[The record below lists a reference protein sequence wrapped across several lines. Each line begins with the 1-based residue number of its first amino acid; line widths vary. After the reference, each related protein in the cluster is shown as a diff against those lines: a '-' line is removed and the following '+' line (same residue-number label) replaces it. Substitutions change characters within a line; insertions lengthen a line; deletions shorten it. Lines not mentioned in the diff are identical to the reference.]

1 MKKLVKFLVFG
12 GIIFAIAPI
21 VSLLLAITV
30 ANLGGCALDESSAHP
45 CVIGGIDWGEL
56 LSIMGMM
63 GWLALFTVP
72 VGGLVVAIGLGIG
85 LVRWILKKVRQGDGS
100 IAN

>member
-12 GIIFAIAPI
+12 GILFAILPI
-21 VSLLLAITV
+21 ISLLTALTV

-45 CVIGGIDWGEL
+45 CIIGGIDWGEL
-56 LSIMGMM
+56 LSIMGIM

-72 VGGLVVAIGLGIG
+72 VGGLVTLIGLSMG
-85 LVRWILKKVRQGDGS
+85 LVQWILKKARKGDGS

>member
-1 MKKLVKFLVFG
+1 MKNLVKFLVFG

-21 VSLLLAITV
+21 ISLLIAITV
-30 ANLGGCALDESSAHP
+30 ANLGGCALDESSTHP

-63 GWLALFTVP
+63 GWLAFFTVP
-72 VGGLVVAIGLGIG
+72 IGGLATLLGLGIG
-85 LVRWILKKVRQGDGS
+85 IVRWILDKVRKGDGS

>member
-1 MKKLVKFLVFG
+1 MKKLVKFLIYG
-12 GIIFAIAPI
+12 GILFAIVPI
-21 VSLLLAITV
+21 ISLLIAATV
-30 ANLGGCALDESSAHP
+30 ANLGGCALDESSVHP

-72 VGGLVVAIGLGIG
+72 VGGLIALMGLGMG
-85 LVRWILKKVRQGDGS
+85 LVRWILEKARKGDGS
-100 IAN
+100 IAK

>member
-1 MKKLVKFLVFG
+1 MKKLIKFLVFG

-21 VSLLLAITV
+21 VSLLIAIGV
-30 ANLGGCALDESSAHP
+30 ANLGGCALDEGSIHP

-56 LSIMGMM
+56 LSFMGIM

-72 VGGLVVAIGLGIG
+72 VGGLVTLIGLGIG
-85 LVRWILKKVRQGDGS
+85 LVQWILKKARKGDGS